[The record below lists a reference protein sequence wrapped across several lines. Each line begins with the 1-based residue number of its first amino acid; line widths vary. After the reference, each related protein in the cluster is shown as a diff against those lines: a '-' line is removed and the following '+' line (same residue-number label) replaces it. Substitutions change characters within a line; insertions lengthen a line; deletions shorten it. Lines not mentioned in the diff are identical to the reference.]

1 MREAPSTSFHA
12 SDLHDEKQKRH
23 GPAGKQITTP
33 PGKYVILYDGL
44 CRFCTRQS
52 RRLLSL
58 ARPGLVEAVSFQE
71 AGALDR
77 FPGITHDAC
86 MKAMH
91 LVEPDGQVSQGP
103 EAIVRAIAT
112 RPIFRWI
119 RVIYYPPGLR
129 QLLNGLYAFVAA
141 HRYRF
146 WGKIGSPEECDGGTC
161 RLHNR
166 RP

>member
-1 MREAPSTSFHA
+1 MRAAPATSLH
-12 SDLHDEKQKRH
+12 SSELHDEKQKRQ
-23 GPAGKQITTP
+23 GPAGTQITTP

-52 RRLLSL
+52 GRLLSL
-58 ARPGLVEAVSFQE
+58 ARPGLLEAVNFQE

-77 FPGITHDAC
+77 LPGITHDAC

-91 LVEPDGQVSQGP
+91 LVEPDGRICKGP

-119 RVIYYPPGLR
+119 RVIYYLPGLP

-146 WGKIGSPEECDGGTC
+146 WGKASSFVECDRGTC
-161 RLHNR
+161 SLHNR
-166 RP
+166 EP